1 MSGSQMLTR
10 ERTDWRAPMSLHST
24 DPYEAIG
31 LEPTPAH
38 PGCLWFPVA
47 PNAHY
52 SFLDID
58 LLQKAWLDA
67 YTCRVTT
74 VPLIFV
80 AAHHGVAPVAGPPET
95 AAQRMAAELRRL
107 SGLTNEEI
115 APLLGV
121 SRRSFQA
128 WIAGESISARK
139 ETRLRTVLDAVRQ
152 LAAESAAATRER
164 LLSRPARSIS
174 AYDLLAEER
183 YEAAVDLATG
193 RHRRQLAPRPI
204 SSESIATQLDRI
216 EDNIAPAPRLNR
228 KLSGPLRR

>member
-10 ERTDWRAPMSLHST
+10 ERTDWRPAMSVHST
-24 DPYEAIG
+24 DPYETSV
-31 LEPTPAH
+31 LEPTPLGSGH
-38 PGCLWFPVA
+38 LWFPVA
-47 PNAHY
+47 PSVHY
-52 SFLDID
+52 SFPDID

-67 YTCRVTT
+67 YTCRITT
-74 VPLIFV
+74 VPHVFV
-80 AAHHGVAPVAGPPET
+80 VTHHGAADVANAPET

-164 LLSRPARSIS
+164 LLGRPPRSIS

-193 RHRRQLAPRPI
+193 RHRRQLAPQPT